1 MPKKTKKGPRKRGR
15 PGVKPKES
23 SKRAHAAKGK
33 PLAAAPPGTAMT
45 VTSQRFVNDLLIRGE
60 ARQRDRKGRLP
71 LAATHA
77 IKKQNSDGSI
87 DVERVRFKTF

>member
-1 MPKKTKKGPRKRGR
+1 MPKKTKKGPTKRAR
-15 PGVKPKES
+15 PGAKPKES
-23 SKRAHAAKGK
+23 SKRAHTAKEN
-33 PLAAAPPGTAMT
+33 PLAAAPSGTDMT
-45 VTSQRFVNDLLIRGE
+45 VTQRFVNDLLVRGE

-87 DVERVRFKTF
+87 EVERVRFKTF